1 MPKLHKK
8 THFSSFWSASYLLCD
23 RRYSASPFL
32 VARHFAASLCG
43 KMCHA
48 AFCRTIV
55 PDGLMKNRP
64 LPANPPDPFSVDELW
79 LYGGMSYEQNN
90 ACFMFEVHRL
100 AQVFAE
106 AGAVSIILSWSSL
119 VSDQRHH
126 RAADDDRI
134 PRVHFR
140 YTITASPRNAR

>member
-1 MPKLHKK
+1 M
-8 THFSSFWSASYLLCD
+8 Y
-23 RRYSASPFL
+23 
-32 VARHFAASLCG
+32 
-43 KMCHA
+43 HA

-55 PDGLMKNRP
+55 PDGLMKNGP

-90 ACFMFEVHRL
+90 AYFMFEVHRL

-106 AGAVSIILSWSSL
+106 AGAVSIILSWCSL

-134 PRVHFR
+134 PRVHVR
-140 YTITASPRNAR
+140 YTITVSPPQRKVSLLLFNKAVLSMSFCLRLACVCVSLILL